1 VKRICAASAWL
12 VRALD
17 PYYAVL
23 ISLLAV
29 AALPVPSGW
38 AATIWCCS
46 MIAVT
51 RLLRHQSRER
61 ALELSRA
68 ILRTRIGD
76 RRQVDRVLDENF

>member
-1 VKRICAASAWL
+1 MKRICAASAWL
-12 VRALD
+12 VRAVN
-17 PYYAVL
+17 PFYVVL
-23 ISLLAV
+23 VSLLAV

-38 AATIWCCS
+38 AAAIWSCS

-51 RLLRHQSRER
+51 CLLRHQSRER